1 MKVAFPTLLAGE
13 TVKLSEN
20 ARGGFWAPANSY
32 EKSPTQQ
39 GERGAVLP
47 ADAGYDTDDVR
58 VWQAWI
64 PASEQA
70 EREPFVMTV
79 NYAETLLASSESS
92 LGFTFYKPNAARGKK
107 EIEPNSEEGQGISL
121 PARFDI
127 TVPMSLEE

>member
-1 MKVAFPTLLAGE
+1 M
-13 TVKLSEN
+13 
-20 ARGGFWAPANSY
+20 
-32 EKSPTQQ
+32 
-39 GERGAVLP
+39 LP

-70 EREPFVMTV
+70 EREPFVLTV

-107 EIEPNSEEGQGISL
+107 EIEPIAKKAKASACPPALKSRL
-121 PARFDI
+121 P
-127 TVPMSLEE
+127 

>member
-1 MKVAFPTLLAGE
+1 MLAGE

-20 ARGGFWAPANSY
+20 ARGGFWAPASSY
-32 EKSPTQQ
+32 EQSPTQQ
-39 GERGAVLP
+39 GERGALLP
-47 ADAGYDTDDVR
+47 ADAGYGTDDVR

-70 EREPFVMTV
+70 EREPFVLTV

-127 TVPMSLEE
+127 MVPMSLEE

>member
-1 MKVAFPTLLAGE
+1 M
-13 TVKLSEN
+13 
-20 ARGGFWAPANSY
+20 
-32 EKSPTQQ
+32 
-39 GERGAVLP
+39 LP

-70 EREPFVMTV
+70 EREPFVLTV

-92 LGFTFYKPNAARGKK
+92 LGFTFYKPSAARGKK

-121 PARFDI
+121 PARFEI